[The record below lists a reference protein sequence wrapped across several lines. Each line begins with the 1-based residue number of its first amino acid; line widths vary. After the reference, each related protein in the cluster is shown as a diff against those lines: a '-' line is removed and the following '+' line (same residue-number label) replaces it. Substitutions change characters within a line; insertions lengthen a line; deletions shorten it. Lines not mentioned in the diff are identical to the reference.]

1 MDLNIPAV
9 VAEVTAAF
17 DRYEDALIHNK
28 VEVLNLLFW
37 NSPTTLRYGLAEILN
52 SYDEIVGFRVARSP
66 VGLARVRR
74 NTRITTFGHD
84 FAVANTEFLRPS
96 EPGRIGRQSQA
107 WVRQPEGWRIVSAH
121 VSWMAEAKSM

>member
-66 VGLARVRR
+66 VGLNRAAA
-74 NTRITTFGHD
+74 G
-84 FAVANTEFLRPS
+84 
-96 EPGRIGRQSQA
+96 
-107 WVRQPEGWRIVSAH
+107 
-121 VSWMAEAKSM
+121 

>member
-1 MDLNIPAV
+1 M
-9 VAEVTAAF
+9 
-17 DRYEDALIHNK
+17 HNK
-28 VEVLNLLFW
+28 VAVLNELFW

-74 NTRITTFGHD
+74 NVRITTFGRD
-84 FAVANTEFLRPS
+84 FAVANTEFIRPS

-121 VSWMAEAKSM
+121 VSWMAEPKQ